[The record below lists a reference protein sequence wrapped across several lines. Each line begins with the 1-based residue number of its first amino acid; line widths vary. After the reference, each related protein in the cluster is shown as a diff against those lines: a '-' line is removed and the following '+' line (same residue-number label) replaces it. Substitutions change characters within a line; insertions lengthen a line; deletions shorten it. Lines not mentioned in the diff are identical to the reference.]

1 MNSKLKV
8 ACVQI
13 NSTNNFSH
21 NLDHAIKLGNIASDR
36 GADFITYPENVLYM
50 AKNSRDLIN
59 FSVKESENIGL
70 KEFSKLSMKINKWIL
85 VGSIPIPQKKGK
97 LLNRS
102 FLIDPKGK
110 VAARYDKIH
119 LFDAMLSS
127 GKKFYESKTYSS
139 GTKAVIYDSSIA
151 KIGLTICFDIR
162 FPHLYRDL
170 AKNGAQIITVPSA
183 FTKETG
189 EKHWHIL
196 LRSRAIETGAFIV
209 APAQTGYH
217 SNGRETYGHSLIIS
231 PSGKIISEMGIEP
244 GVIVSEINLSLV
256 EKARE
261 EIPVLNLNKV
271 YET

>member
-1 MNSKLKV
+1 MKSLLKV
-8 ACVQI
+8 ACVQV
-13 NSTNNFSH
+13 NASNDFSS
-21 NLDHAIKLGNIASDR
+21 NLDNAIKLGHIASDK
-36 GADFITYPENVLYM
+36 GADFITYPENILYM
-50 AKNSRDLIN
+50 AKNSKDLL
-59 FSVKESENIGL
+59 SHADKESDNIGL
-70 KEFSKLSMKINKWIL
+70 KNFSMLSKRINKWIL
-85 VGSIPIPQKKGK
+85 VGSLPILQKNGK

-110 VAARYDKIH
+110 VIARYDKIH
-119 LFDAMLSS
+119 LFDAILSS
-127 GKKFYESKTYSS
+127 GKKFYESKIYSS
-139 GTKAVIYDSSIA
+139 GSKAVICDSSIA

-162 FPHLYRDL
+162 FPYLYRDL

-231 PSGKIISEMGIEP
+231 PSGKIISEMGIKP
-244 GVIVSEINLSLV
+244 GVIVSQINLSEV
-256 EKARE
+256 KKARE
-261 EIPVLNLNKV
+261 EIPVLNLNKT
-271 YET
+271 YKI